1 MNNKFGRVIISCILK
16 KNTLCICL
24 MTVVFF
30 LVSCGRTASQNSPGL
45 AETYQDFG
53 NVIVLGVVNDS
64 EPTISG
70 LIHMDTV
77 TDNLHVQFANLTQK
91 EHEYILKLFLD
102 YQETDFYLNEQK
114 HNGYVFSAAAG
125 EELDLVV
132 NLDTDASMDESHILT
147 AAVLTAPDTH
157 AKDLDFISNSY
168 GIVMNYELAPAEGER
183 RINPTQACREPDVY
197 LELEYQ
203 GIMLN
208 QDYETEGNSVVY
220 LPPSNI
226 TVQPNET
233 VSLAYRA
240 GNYEKA
246 DDILILLLL
255 DWKQQQVNGSPF
267 EYVKNIPGLMSY
279 GTLEFTAPSE
289 PGFYEVTAFVSE
301 QPYEL
306 RNRETFHTSDTSY
319 RFTLTVE

>member
-1 MNNKFGRVIISCILK
+1 MNNKFK
-16 KNTLCICL
+16 KAFLSGIQKEKFLCICL
-24 MTVVFF
+24 ITALFS
-30 LVSCGRTASQNSPGL
+30 LISCGRTDAQTPSGL
-45 AETYQDFG
+45 AETYQGFG
-53 NVIVLGVVNDS
+53 SVIVLGVVNDS
-64 EPTISG
+64 DPTISG

-77 TDNLHVQFANLTQK
+77 ADNLHVQFANLTQK
-91 EHEYILKLFLD
+91 EHKYILKLFLD

-114 HNGYVFSAAAG
+114 YNGYVFSAAAG

-132 NLDTDASMDESHILT
+132 NLDMDISMEESHILT
-147 AAVLTAPDTH
+147 TAVLTAPDTH

-183 RINPTQACREPDVY
+183 RINSGQVCREPDAY

-255 DWKQQQVNGSPF
+255 DWKQQQINGRPF

-289 PGFYEVTAFVSE
+289 PGFYEVTAFAAE
-301 QPYEL
+301 QPYAL
-306 RNRETFHTSDTSY
+306 RSRETFHTSDTSY